1 MYLDQKNYKLSKPYY
16 KYIMENG
23 AHKRIKMSL
32 DDKND
37 NYLKL
42 LQVFKIEDDDN
53 NSDES
58 SDDENALEN

>member
-1 MYLDQKNYKLSKPYY
+1 
-16 KYIMENG
+16 MENG